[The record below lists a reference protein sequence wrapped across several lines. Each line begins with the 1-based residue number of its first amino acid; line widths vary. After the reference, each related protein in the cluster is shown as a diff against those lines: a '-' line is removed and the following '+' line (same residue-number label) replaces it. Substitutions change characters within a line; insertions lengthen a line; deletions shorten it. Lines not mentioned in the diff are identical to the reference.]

1 VAQNKVLIIDDS
13 PTMRGLLRFAIQRLP
28 DATIA
33 EAGDGIEGA
42 RILEQETFDLILLDV
57 NMPGM
62 NGLQLLE
69 RIRKDDRFAATR
81 VIMITTEGSEMSQQE
96 AKKLGADGYLPKPIR
111 AQQLIETVK
120 FFLS

>member
-1 VAQNKVLIIDDS
+1 MSQTKVLIVDDS

-28 DATIA
+28 DSAIT
-33 EAGDGIEGA
+33 EAKDGIEGA
-42 RILEQETFDLILLDV
+42 RILEKETFDVILLDV

-69 RIRKDDRFAATR
+69 RIRNDDRFKKTR

-96 AKKLGADGYLPKPIR
+96 AKSLGADGYLPKPIR
-111 AQQLIETVK
+111 AQELIEAVK
-120 FFLS
+120 SFMG